1 MKVSITKNNLL
12 KKIILYTF
20 SLLALYLVAL
30 IASSIMNN
38 SIILPKPN
46 EVFISL
52 FNLLGKGTTYKYIGN
67 TLLSLLISLLISFII
82 GLVLGVLAGIYEN
95 VRIFLKPWIT
105 IMRSFPLAAIIIL
118 ILIIAGF
125 KNTPYI
131 VTTLVLAP
139 IIYEAVSNGIINI
152 DQNLIDTYRI
162 ESKIN
167 LNIIIRVYLPL
178 ITSSLKAAFTSA
190 VGLGIKVLI
199 MAEFLAGS
207 SNSLG
212 YAIKPAA
219 DNLNYAEV
227 YAYCIIIIVIVLI
240 VELIPKMI
248 IKLND
253 LIKLKKKAK
262 I

>member
-1 MKVSITKNNLL
+1 MKDSIIKNNVI
-12 KKIILYTF
+12 KKILLYIL

-30 IASSIMNN
+30 ISSSAFNN
-38 SIILPKPN
+38 QIILPNPN
-46 EVFISL
+46 NVIFTL
-52 FNLLGKGTTYKYIGN
+52 FNLLGQGQTYSYIFN
-67 TLLSLLISLLISFII
+67 TLLSLAISLLISFTI
-82 GLVLGVLAGIYEN
+82 GLILGVLAGVSEN
-95 VRIFLKPWIT
+95 IRVFLKPWIT

-131 VTTLVLAP
+131 VTTFVLAP
-139 IIYEAVSNGIINI
+139 IIYESVSNGITNI
-152 DQNLIDTYRI
+152 DQNLIDSYRI

-167 LNIIIRVYLPL
+167 LNIIFRVYLPL
-178 ITSSLKAAFTSA
+178 ISSSLKAAFSSA

-219 DNLNYAEV
+219 DNLNYSEV
-227 YAYCIIIIVIVLI
+227 YAYCIIIIIVVLLI
-240 VELIPKMI
+240 ECLPKLI

-253 LIKLKKKAK
+253 YLKNKRIKKL
-262 I
+262 